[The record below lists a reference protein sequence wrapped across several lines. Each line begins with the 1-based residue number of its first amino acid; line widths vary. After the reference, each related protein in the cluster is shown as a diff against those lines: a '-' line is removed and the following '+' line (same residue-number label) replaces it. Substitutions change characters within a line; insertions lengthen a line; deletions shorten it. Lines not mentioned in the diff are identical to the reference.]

1 MNDMSIIDQIEDFS
15 AFAKTRIQGN
25 QDVSI
30 DELYGQ
36 WRDQAFASVDAHA
49 VAASIRDIEQG
60 ERGEPLDEFLADFDA
75 KRNTDK
81 R

>member
-1 MNDMSIIDQIEDFS
+1 MKKMSIIDQIEDFS

-60 ERGEPLDEFLADFDA
+60 ERGEPLEEFLADFDA
-75 KRNTDK
+75 KRSTDK
-81 R
+81 S